1 MNVFPIVRRHDTLA
15 RLVDRGTFVA
25 VQYAIVR
32 DDPSRDDYL
41 CRLLQSVKAAKVIS
55 GVGD

>member
-1 MNVFPIVRRHDTLA
+1 
-15 RLVDRGTFVA
+15 VDRGTFVA

-41 CRLLQSVKAAKVIS
+41 RRLLKSVNRSKVIS
-55 GVGD
+55 GMSD

>member
-1 MNVFPIVRRHDTLA
+1 M
-15 RLVDRGTFVA
+15 
-25 VQYAIVR
+25 QYAIVR

-41 CRLLQSVKAAKVIS
+41 RRLLQSVKAAKVIS